1 MIAILI
7 TLDCVR
13 KDHFNKDLAPKFFA
27 SQNDWVCF
35 ENAFSQSQNTL
46 SSHFTMLTS
55 KYLFQHGV
63 YSNFSDIPLPEYSID
78 KLLRKKGYETKGVCG
93 ISFLANQLGNK
104 IGEKDKLFDV
114 SDSKIKKLFKKI
126 LGERRKANKVLSNG
140 LKWLLD
146 DRKKTD
152 KFLWMHLF
160 DAHMPY
166 YCPSKYFQAKKI
178 NSEKSVKE
186 QIDERGW
193 FSPYFKEYE
202 QKVDLSFFPESYK
215 GAIRYIDDQLNIFF
229 NLLKSVSIFD
239 ESLIFLT
246 ADHGEC
252 LLGDHDIYCAHK
264 KLFDETVNVPFF
276 VKFPKNKYGGEKVFE
291 IVEHTDIAPTIG
303 RFANVE
309 EENYEGFDLFKM
321 VEGKTKNRD
330 FSLSEHVD
338 NFMKGIRDKD
348 FLYVEKNDFV
358 QNKWGMKLE
367 SDSLF
372 NRDGEPFS
380 DKNKEKEMK
389 EKMENF
395 LKNRNYEEKTA
406 SKNGRST
413 EEIEKQLKSLGYL

>member
-1 MIAILI
+1 M
-7 TLDCVR
+7 
-13 KDHFNKDLAPKFFA
+13 F
-27 SQNDWVCF
+27 
-35 ENAFSQSQNTL
+35 
-46 SSHFTMLTS
+46 
-55 KYLFQHGV
+55 
-63 YSNFSDIPLPEYSID
+63 
-78 KLLRKKGYETKGVCG
+78 
-93 ISFLANQLGNK
+93 
-104 IGEKDKLFDV
+104 
-114 SDSKIKKLFKKI
+114 
-126 LGERRKANKVLSNG
+126 
-140 LKWLLD
+140 
-146 DRKKTD
+146 
-152 KFLWMHLF
+152 
-160 DAHMPY
+160 
-166 YCPSKYFQAKKI
+166 
-178 NSEKSVKE
+178 
-186 QIDERGW
+186 
-193 FSPYFKEYE
+193 
-202 QKVDLSFFPESYK
+202 FFPESYK

-330 FSLSEHVD
+330 FSFSEHVD

-348 FLYVEKNDFV
+348 FIYVEKNDFV

-395 LKNRNYEEKTA
+395 LKNKNYEEQKA
-406 SKNGRST
+406 SKSIGSA
-413 EEIEKQLKSLGYL
+413 EEIEKQLRSLGYL